1 MSTERVAVVVAGAGA
16 RGSYEAGVLAVLV
29 PRLREAVAGPL
40 TFVGTSAG
48 AINGPRRGDLLSY
61 LFFDHDFI
69 AASIELGQRDA
80 KALLGPG
87 EVPWQTG
94 RLRSIAA
101 MT

>member
-1 MSTERVAVVVAGAGA
+1 MSTERVAVIVAGAGA
-16 RGSYEAGVLAVLV
+16 RGSYEAGVLSVLV

-48 AINGPRRGDLLSY
+48 DGPRRGDLLSY

-69 AASIELGQRDA
+69 EVSIELGQRDA

-94 RLRSIAA
+94 RLRSVAA
-101 MT
+101 VT